1 MEIKLEQ
8 LTGADS
14 EALFEFEMK
23 NRSFFEERIPS
34 RGDEYYQRDV
44 FERNHQIL
52 LKEHSAGDSVF
63 YLIKNGEGS
72 ILGRLNL
79 ANIDQTNQSGYLGYR
94 VGQSFVGHGI
104 ASRAVKI
111 LLQSADD
118 INIQQIEAKTT
129 TNNKASQKVLEK
141 NGFKQIEVMDEEI
154 ILNGE
159 HVKFVY
165 YIWRKWNKHNQK
177 NSSGFFD

>member
-79 ANIDQTNQSGYLGYR
+79 ADIDQTNQRGYLGYR
-94 VGQSFVGHGI
+94 VGQAYIGQGI
-104 ASRAVKI
+104 ASRAVK
-111 LLQSADD
+111 LLIKAADGLD
-118 INIQQIEAKTT
+118 ISQLEAKTT
-129 TNNKASQKVLEK
+129 KDNIASQKVLEK

-154 ILNGE
+154 ILNGAQ
-159 HVKFVY
+159 VKFVY
-165 YIWRKWNKHNQK
+165 YIWRK
-177 NSSGFFD
+177 